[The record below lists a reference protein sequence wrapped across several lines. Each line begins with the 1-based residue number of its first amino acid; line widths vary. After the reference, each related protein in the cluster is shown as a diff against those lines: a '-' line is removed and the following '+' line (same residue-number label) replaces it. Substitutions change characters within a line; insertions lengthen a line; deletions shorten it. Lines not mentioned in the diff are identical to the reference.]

1 MNGNLK
7 IQSDGSEMKELRGIL
22 MDEKCGKCGGIHLG
36 AEESGIPGQCR
47 CSVESSPC
55 CPSVYCEADLKK
67 GRSIK
72 AEQGA
77 GVFSFALKDGRKTR
91 KIELTDDEAWVI
103 GEMISAMH
111 PRTLGSSNPLWH
123 RIQEQ
128 RQIILDNAKPILA
141 ASKP

>member
-1 MNGNLK
+1 MKKKNHIKALEIAKLHGLP
-7 IQSDGSEMKELRGIL
+7 SGS
-22 MDEKCGKCGGIHLG
+22 
-36 AEESGIPGQCR
+36 P
-47 CSVESSPC
+47 PC
-55 CPSVYCEADLKK
+55 HPFVYCEADLKK

-72 AEQGA
+72 AEQGG
-77 GVFSFALKDGRKTR
+77 GVFRFALKDGRKTR

-128 RQIILDNAKPILA
+128 RQIILDNAKPILS

>member
-1 MNGNLK
+1 MIYIHELK
-7 IQSDGSEMKELRGIL
+7 CVRTAMCESYLMVCSYLLKLRVQ
-22 MDEKCGKCGGIHLG
+22 H
-36 AEESGIPGQCR
+36 R
-47 CSVESSPC
+47 
-55 CPSVYCEADLKK
+55 
-67 GRSIK
+67 
-72 AEQGA
+72 
-77 GVFSFALKDGRKTR
+77 
-91 KIELTDDEAWVI
+91 IELTDDEAWVI